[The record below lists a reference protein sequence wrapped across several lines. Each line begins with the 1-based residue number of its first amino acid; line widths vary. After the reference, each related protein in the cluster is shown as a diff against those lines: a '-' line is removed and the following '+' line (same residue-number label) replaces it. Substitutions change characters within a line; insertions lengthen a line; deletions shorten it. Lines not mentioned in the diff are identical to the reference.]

1 LNPKTNPKIDSGSSY
16 QPYYSYAPD
25 MNPNT
30 SGSDSANPVSVT
42 SVSENSV
49 SADSDS
55 INSDSVASDSINSDS
70 VVSAS
75 INSDSV
81 ASASASL
88 ESESSVS
95 PSSPSSTF
103 KSKDASVSRFSP
115 SSRPDP
121 QKIYSPK
128 KETKKSNKGIWAVFG
143 AVLILFVLVFA
154 VYVATDSV
162 SGINSGNKI
171 AVIHISGTMYTGDLA
186 YGSGYAGSDS
196 IAKHIRAAADNSSV
210 KGIVLRID
218 SPGGTASCSQEI
230 NAEIKRAQEMG
241 IPVVTSM
248 ADQATSAA
256 YYVASQTDYIYATP
270 STITGSIGV
279 YSIHYDK
286 SAAYDEAGIE
296 VTLIK
301 SGELKDMG
309 SDHRALTDYEKK
321 YMQSVVD
328 DLFRVFVNDVAS
340 GRNMTYNEVLSLSDG
355 RYYTGTA
362 AKENGLIDDF
372 GNLYEAA
379 DKAAELAGIGNYTLY
394 YPDSVTLSSLL
405 F

>member
-1 LNPKTNPKIDSGSSY
+1 MNPKTNPKIDSGSSY

-49 SADSDS
+49 SADSD
-55 INSDSVASDSINSDS
+55 
-70 VVSAS
+70 S

-309 SDHRALTDYEKK
+309 SDHRALTDYEK
-321 YMQSVVD
+321 
-328 DLFRVFVNDVAS
+328 N
-340 GRNMTYNEVLSLSDG
+340 TC
-355 RYYTGTA
+355 
-362 AKENGLIDDF
+362 
-372 GNLYEAA
+372 
-379 DKAAELAGIGNYTLY
+379 KALWTICSAFL
-394 YPDSVTLSSLL
+394 
-405 F
+405 